1 MGSYKVRR
9 RALSSTNTCAG
20 ASAGHASSACQSAGA
35 QCCQEASSNTGAGP
49 TASASACPNSS
60 SESSALPCSSDHP
73 TACCSACVRRQTCGR
88 ASSSASANNATA
100 NMSTA
105 DIYASTNAN
114 ANANAYD
121 VATRIALL
129 HWCVS
134 HNWGDSR
141 KSDNQYGVRGW
152 PSDDQVTEGFVL
164 TVQDAC

>member
-88 ASSSASANNATA
+88 ASASAS
-100 NMSTA
+100 SC
-105 DIYASTNAN
+105 
-114 ANANAYD
+114 ANAYD

-129 HWCVS
+129 HWCLS
-134 HNWGDSR
+134 HNWCDSR